1 MSLIKFNLKNKILL
15 VDDHQIVISGI
26 QLIFMTSKFECILES
41 CFNGNECI
49 KILDRQS
56 FDLIIL
62 DVNLPDTDTFQL
74 VNLILVK
81 WPNQKIL
88 IYSMSAE
95 EVYAKRFFQLGV
107 MGYLSKQASN
117 EDLLVAIQR
126 VLAGD
131 KYLSKNILNILA
143 NEAIKGHSNNVFE
156 KLSPREF
163 EIMTYFLRGQG
174 SKEVASLTNL
184 HSSTIGTYKFKI
196 FDKLGIRNVLEL
208 QELAKVHGIK

>member
-1 MSLIKFNLKNKILL
+1 
-15 VDDHQIVISGI
+15 
-26 QLIFMTSKFECILES
+26 MTSKFECNLES

-49 KILDRQS
+49 KILDQQS

-95 EVYAKRFFQLGV
+95 EVYDKRFLQLGV

-117 EDLLVAIQR
+117 EDLLVAVQR
-126 VLAGD
+126 VLAGE

-184 HSSTIGTYKFKI
+184 HASTIGTYKFKI
-196 FDKLGIRNVLEL
+196 FDKLAIRNVLEL
-208 QELAKVHGIK
+208 QELAKVHGIR